1 MDMKLTPVK
10 YNRTVVQPDGITNIV
25 DTEYDYTGYQLSI
38 TEMYFKEDKREVA
51 ECVVRDL
58 DRLKDRIL
66 EILNNQEKDDPER

>member
-25 DTEYDYTGYQLSI
+25 DTEHDYTGYQLSI
-38 TEMYFKEDKREVA
+38 TEMYFKEDKREVV